1 MAVLQ
6 MQKISICALK
16 RDRKA
21 ILELLQSQ
29 GVMEV
34 SQVKDDE
41 GMLSRMDT
49 VSSRQLFE
57 KNALT
62 ADHALD
68 ILQTYVPEK
77 TSMFSSLEG
86 KALKDAKTFSSV
98 AQNSEKILEDGK
110 QILAL
115 SKQIAE
121 DKANISKLEG
131 QIESLAPWMQ
141 LDVPMSYTGT
151 KRRRF

>member
-49 VSSRQLFE
+49 VSYTHLPWEDRVAEMKSQMF
-57 KNALT
+57 
-62 ADHALD
+62 
-68 ILQTYVPEK
+68 
-77 TSMFSSLEG
+77 FSSSTINMDVLCV
-86 KALKDAKTFSSV
+86 TFSF
-98 AQNSEKILEDGK
+98 L
-110 QILAL
+110 L
-115 SKQIAE
+115 
-121 DKANISKLEG
+121 
-131 QIESLAPWMQ
+131 
-141 LDVPMSYTGT
+141 
-151 KRRRF
+151 R

>member
-49 VSSRQLFE
+49 VSSRQLF
-57 KNALT
+57 
-62 ADHALD
+62 
-68 ILQTYVPEK
+68 
-77 TSMFSSLEG
+77 
-86 KALKDAKTFSSV
+86 
-98 AQNSEKILEDGK
+98 
-110 QILAL
+110 
-115 SKQIAE
+115 
-121 DKANISKLEG
+121 
-131 QIESLAPWMQ
+131 
-141 LDVPMSYTGT
+141 
-151 KRRRF
+151 

>member
-68 ILQTYVPEK
+68 ILQT
-77 TSMFSSLEG
+77 
-86 KALKDAKTFSSV
+86 
-98 AQNSEKILEDGK
+98 
-110 QILAL
+110 
-115 SKQIAE
+115 
-121 DKANISKLEG
+121 
-131 QIESLAPWMQ
+131 
-141 LDVPMSYTGT
+141 
-151 KRRRF
+151 